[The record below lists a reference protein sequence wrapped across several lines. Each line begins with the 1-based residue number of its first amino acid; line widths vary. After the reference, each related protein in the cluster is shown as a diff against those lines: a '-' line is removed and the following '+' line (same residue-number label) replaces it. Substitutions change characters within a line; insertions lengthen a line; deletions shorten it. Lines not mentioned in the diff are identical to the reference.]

1 VADTELDTLLMEAQ
15 TEIDPTR
22 RARLYA
28 DAQNRIMELAVVLPV
43 REYVNLVGVR
53 PGIEGLHFDAQ
64 GWFPYLTDLRIV
76 GQASE

>member
-1 VADTELDTLLMEAQ
+1 
-15 TEIDPTR
+15 
-22 RARLYA
+22 
-28 DAQNRIMELAVVLPV
+28 VLPV